1 MTRLC
6 STLMTVFL
14 LAAMS
19 LSPLGID
26 LFGASPVAAQ
36 SQNQRFWL
44 QAQGDNDAVL
54 TSGRCRIL
62 NAGLQT
68 DATIYTDGTLGTAA
82 TNPLTLNTTTGQC
95 EFYMSGSVTAVDVEV
110 WITDGTYKGSLSRIY
125 NFGRQSTKKV
135 LFGRGHVMKSITVP
149 MPASASSATVSSGIT
164 LPVGALVTHAVVE
177 TTTAGTS
184 STALVG
190 FSPGAINAICSG
202 ASTAAIGVVDC
213 NPTKFLV
220 TSGNNTI
227 AYTSQGH
234 ASAGYI
240 TVVYQLGT
248 ISGP

>member
-1 MTRLC
+1 MTRLY

-14 LAAMS
+14 LATMS

-26 LFGASPVAAQ
+26 LLGASPAVAQ
-36 SQNQRFWL
+36 SQSQRFWL
-44 QAQGDNDAVL
+44 QAQGDNGSSL

-95 EFYMSGSVTAVDVEV
+95 EFYMSGSAVDVEV
-110 WITDGTYKGSLSRIY
+110 WITDGTYKGSLARIY
-125 NFGRQSTKKV
+125 NFGRTSTKNV

-164 LPVGALVTHAVVE
+164 LPVGAMVTHAVVE

-227 AYTSQGH
+227 AYTPQGH

-240 TVVYQLGT
+240 TVVYHLGS